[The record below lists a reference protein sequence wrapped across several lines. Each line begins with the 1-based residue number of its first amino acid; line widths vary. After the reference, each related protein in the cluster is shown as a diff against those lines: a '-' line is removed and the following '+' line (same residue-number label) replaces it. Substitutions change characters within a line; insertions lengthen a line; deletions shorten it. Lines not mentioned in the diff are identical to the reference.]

1 MNPRPFDLV
10 IFDCDGV
17 HVDREPI
24 TNRIFAD
31 MLRELGLNLSKEEVY
46 ERFLGRTMSDCVD
59 LVSAQLGRA
68 LPSDFV
74 ERYHARTKVAL
85 EAELKCV
92 AGVAGVIESMQLPF
106 CVASSG
112 EHEKMRTTLGITGLL
127 PHFEGKLFSAT
138 EVAKGKPAPD
148 LFMHAAARSGVA
160 PSRCLVIEDSPAGV
174 KAGIAAGMT
183 VFGYAALTKPD
194 VLRDAGAHRVFSSMS
209 ELPALIDAAGGER

>member
-1 MNPRPFDLV
+1 MSATELV

-17 HVDREPI
+17 LVDSEPI

-31 MLRELGLNLSKEEVY
+31 MLRELGLNLSNEEVY
-46 ERFLGRTMSDCVD
+46 ERFLGRTMSDCVA

-68 LPSDFV
+68 PPSDFV
-74 ERYHARTKVAL
+74 ERYHARTKIAL

-209 ELPALIDAAGGER
+209 ELPALIDAAAGAR